1 MGAAGIELEDFV
13 TPERVE
19 RCYRRMLELR
29 AKGEGDPKA
38 RTLLIKGM
46 RMARAKHGAMLL
58 FLDKGANILQKMND
72 AQQCRYSQ
80 DGADFHRSDFTEFAT
95 WREAFLLADDP
106 AGDVKYRVLGWAYAS
121 VAEVLGA

>member
-29 AKGEGDPKA
+29 AKGEHDPKA
-38 RTLLIKGM
+38 RALLVRGM
-46 RMARAKHGAMLL
+46 NMARAKYGPMLL
-58 FLDKGANILQKMND
+58 FLEKGANILQKMND
-72 AQQCRYSQ
+72 AQQIRLRQ
-80 DGADFHRSDFTEFAT
+80 DGNDYAKTDFTEFAT
-95 WREAFLLADDP
+95 WREAYLLADDP
-106 AGDVKYRVLGWAYAS
+106 AGDVKFRVLGWAYAS